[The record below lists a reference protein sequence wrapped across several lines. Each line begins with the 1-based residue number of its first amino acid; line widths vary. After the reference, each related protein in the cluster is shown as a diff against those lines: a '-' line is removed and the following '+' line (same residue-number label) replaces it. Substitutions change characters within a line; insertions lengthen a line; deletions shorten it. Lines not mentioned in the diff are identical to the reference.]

1 MEIESVT
8 EFDFKWCGGCI
19 YVIALYFFVCLKCC
33 MIILKILKIF
43 LRVYVESFTKGEYGR
58 S

>member
-8 EFDFKWCGGCI
+8 EFDFKWCGRCI
-19 YVIALYFFVCLKCC
+19 YVIALYFFVCLKSY

-43 LRVYVESFTKGEYGR
+43 LRVYVRSFTKGEYGR